1 MILFAMAACAP
12 GQKNDNAMGL
22 DLTDMDTTVAPGE
35 DFYLYACGG
44 WMKNNPLKGEYAR
57 FGSFDQLRENNKEQL
72 RTLVE
77 ELSSKQNEKG
87 SVAQKIADIYNMEMD
102 SVRRNELGS
111 APIKAD
117 IEAIEAI
124 KDK

>member
-44 WMKNNPLKGEYAR
+44 WMKNNPLKGE
-57 FGSFDQLRENNKEQL
+57 
-72 RTLVE
+72 
-77 ELSSKQNEKG
+77 
-87 SVAQKIADIYNMEMD
+87 
-102 SVRRNELGS
+102 
-111 APIKAD
+111 
-117 IEAIEAI
+117 
-124 KDK
+124 

>member
-1 MILFAMAACAP
+1 
-12 GQKNDNAMGL
+12 MGL

-72 RTLVE
+72 RTRGAILKTE
-77 ELSSKQNEKG
+77 RKRQRSTE
-87 SVAQKIADIYNMEMD
+87 D
-102 SVRRNELGS
+102 RRHL
-111 APIKAD
+111 
-117 IEAIEAI
+117 
-124 KDK
+124 